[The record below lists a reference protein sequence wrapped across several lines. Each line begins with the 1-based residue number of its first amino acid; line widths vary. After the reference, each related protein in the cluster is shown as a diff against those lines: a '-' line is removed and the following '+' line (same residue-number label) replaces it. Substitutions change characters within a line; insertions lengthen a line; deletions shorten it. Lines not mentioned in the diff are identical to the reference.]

1 MFFILSC
8 SKDKSR
14 LIYHTS
20 LFEFLSNSVK
30 INYMQRKVIFT
41 RKTKETDI
49 KIKLN
54 IDGKGKALALTQIH
68 FFDHI
73 LNNFAKHG
81 LFDLEVKAKGDI
93 EIDQHHTIE
102 DIGICL
108 GEAFKEALGDKK
120 GINRS
125 GYFVFPLDE
134 ALSVVSIDISGR
146 AYLNF
151 DCKFKKEKIGNL
163 DSDLIK
169 EFFWGF
175 ARGLKATLHVR
186 VLCGENEHH
195 KAESIF
201 KAFGKAM
208 KTACSRDKR
217 MLKELPSTKGLI

>member
-1 MFFILSC
+1 MP
-8 SKDKSR
+8 
-14 LIYHTS
+14 
-20 LFEFLSNSVK
+20 
-30 INYMQRKVIFT
+30 RKTTFQ

-49 KIKLN
+49 EIELN
-54 IDGKGKALALTQIH
+54 IDGKGKTDISTSIPFL
-68 FFDHI
+68 DHL
-73 LNNFAKHG
+73 LNNFVKHG
-81 LFDLEVKAKGDI
+81 LFDLKIRVKGDV
-93 EIDQHHTIE
+93 EIDQHHTVE

-108 GEAFKEALGDKK
+108 GEAFKEALGDRK

-134 ALSVVSIDISGR
+134 ALSVVVIDISGR

-151 DCKFKKEKIGNL
+151 NCKFKKEKIGDL

-175 ARGLKATLHVR
+175 VRHLPGTIHIKALY
-186 VLCGENEHH
+186 GENEHH

-208 KTACSRDKR
+208 KTACSTDKR
-217 MLKELPSTKGLI
+217 ALRELPSTKGFI